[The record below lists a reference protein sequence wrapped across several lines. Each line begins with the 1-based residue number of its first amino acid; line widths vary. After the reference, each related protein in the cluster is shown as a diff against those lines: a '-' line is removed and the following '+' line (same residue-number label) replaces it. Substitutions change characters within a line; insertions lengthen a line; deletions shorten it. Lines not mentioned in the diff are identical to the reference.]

1 MGVFVA
7 QHFARVQV
15 IAWIGLSAALFQGRA
30 AAQPADAKEAPSLD
44 PRAVEL
50 FREGRALMSEGKYGA
65 ACAKLEESLRR
76 QRGIGTL
83 YNTAD
88 CYEKLGH
95 TAKAWRHFRDAA
107 SEATS
112 AGQADRAAA
121 AQERADA
128 LEPTLMKLSI
138 GVSAGARAIA
148 GLELSRDGNPVPR
161 EEWEVAVPVDPGNY
175 RVSATAPGRREWSSV
190 VVVREPGKVVQ
201 VSVPELAVKESAPP
215 DEAREERSVM
225 PAIMLTGAAIAG
237 VATGIGL
244 TVAANRAADDAL
256 ALRNALDSRGAPLCN
271 AYLPSDNETAS
282 QCSALREM
290 LSDQG
295 TYTNTAVVAYV
306 LGGLAASGAVV
317 YAFWPASK
325 APRSIVVH
333 PVPVVTGR
341 EGGLW
346 ITGTF

>member
-1 MGVFVA
+1 
-7 QHFARVQV
+7 VQV

-138 GVSAGARAIA
+138 EVSAGARAIA
-148 GLELSRDGNPVPR
+148 GFELSRDGNPVPR
-161 EEWEVAVPVDPGNY
+161 EEWGVAVAVDPGNY

-190 VVVREPGKVVQ
+190 LVVREPGKVVQ

-215 DEAREERSVM
+215 NEVREGRSIM
-225 PAIMLTGAAIAG
+225 PAILFTGLGIAGLATGA
-237 VATGIGL
+237 GL
-244 TVAANRAADDAL
+244 TVAANQKSDDAT
-256 ALRNALDSRGAPLCN
+256 ALSHTKNSRGATPCDSYSPSDSQTALECATLLKLLEDHDEFHN
-271 AYLPSDNETAS
+271 GAVAAYIAGGAALGVAAAYL
-282 QCSALREM
+282 
-290 LSDQG
+290 
-295 TYTNTAVVAYV
+295 
-306 LGGLAASGAVV
+306 
-317 YAFWPASK
+317 FWPASNQK
-325 APRSIVVH
+325 QVRQVQLGPIVTRTEYGVRIQGH
-333 PVPVVTGR
+333 
-341 EGGLW
+341 
-346 ITGTF
+346 F